1 MDISS
6 PSDVSLDQVTLE
18 LISDAKVLARQVNEI
33 RPLSQEVIRNIENEL
48 LGERVYNS
56 NAIEGNTLTLRETR
70 SVLQAGGI
78 VDVSRKREA
87 TEAVN
92 LGKAIAEV
100 QAMVQE
106 PESWSDIHRFTAVH
120 RTILSG
126 VKDDA
131 AGCIRS
137 GGIVITGA
145 KYQPP
150 DSSQLDVLLS
160 QFFATLKDATQL
172 EPILVASWAHW
183 VIVRI
188 HAFEDGN
195 GRLARLWQDLI
206 LFGNKLTAAVI
217 RPQDRTEYYAALES
231 ADGGNLN
238 PLTQLVARSLN
249 RTLQIYVNAQ
259 READELKDW
268 AAEIVG
274 ETNARADEKRK
285 LEYLRWVR
293 QMDQVRD
300 AFERCATQVT
310 NASDGAV
317 EIQVNSFDIIDQP
330 TWETLRSG
338 GNAPKTWYFWANFRN
353 GNVRVQYCFFFGR
366 HWFSEADRD
375 TPGIG
380 PSTSLLVSEQRGDE
394 KAVRL
399 SEIQNCPLT
408 LRETLVVDDK
418 LARKRFDIAE
428 ERDVY
433 DLEIDSLQVAREF
446 VQEVFLKRLT

>member
-6 PSDVSLDQVTLE
+6 PSDIFLDQVTLE
-18 LISDAKVLARQVNEI
+18 LISDAKVLARQVNES
-33 RPLSQEVIRNIENEL
+33 RPLSQEVIRNIEKEL

-87 TEAVN
+87 AEALN
-92 LGKAIAEV
+92 LAKAIAEV
-100 QAMVQE
+100 QQMIQE

-126 VKDDA
+126 VEDDA
-131 AGCIRS
+131 AGRIRS

-150 DSSQLDVLLS
+150 DPAQLDVLLS
-160 QFFATLKDATQL
+160 QFFTCLKDATQA

-217 RPQDRTEYYAALES
+217 QPQDRTEYYAGLES

-249 RTLQIYVNAQ
+249 RTLQIYINEQ
-259 READELKDW
+259 REVDELKDW
-268 AAEIVG
+268 AVEIVG
-274 ETNARADEKRK
+274 ETNARVDEKRK

-293 QMDQVRD
+293 QMDQLRD

-310 NASDGAV
+310 NASNGAV
-317 EIQVNSFDIIDQP
+317 EVQVKSFDIIDQT

-338 GNAPKTWYFWANFRN
+338 GDASKTWYFWANFRN
-353 GNVRVQYCFFFGR
+353 GNVRVRYCFFFGR
-366 HWFSEADRD
+366 HWFSEVDRD
-375 TPGIG
+375 TRGMG
-380 PSTSLLVSEQRGDE
+380 PNTCLLVSEQRGDE

-399 SEIQNCPLT
+399 SEIPNCSLT
-408 LRETLVVDDK
+408 LREILVVGDK
-418 LARKRFDIAE
+418 LARRRFDIVAA
-428 ERDVY
+428 RDVH
-433 DLEIDSLQVAREF
+433 DLEIDSLLVAREF